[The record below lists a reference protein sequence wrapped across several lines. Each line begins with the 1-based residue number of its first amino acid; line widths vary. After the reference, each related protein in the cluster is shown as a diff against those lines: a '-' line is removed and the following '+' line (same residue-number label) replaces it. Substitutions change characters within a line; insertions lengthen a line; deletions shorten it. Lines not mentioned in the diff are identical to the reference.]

1 MLRDVV
7 TGGDS
12 IAVLW
17 NPATGTSPKSYTVY
31 RNNIVTATV
40 APPPAPNAY
49 NTRITTT
56 ARYIDTNVVAGQT
69 YQYKVTMTATDNT
82 VSGFSGTLSATHPLA
97 ANTTPVPVVT
107 VSTTNA
113 AYTATLTEGASLI
126 RTWYPKIADRLTRR
140 SADQG
145 SGPDYLPPSTITLTH
160 SADANG
166 YAVTSGTTIT
176 FKDDSLDDALET
188 PDPAFH
194 AAYLA
199 AYLHE
204 ATHVLQAYPGRIGA
218 GWLAEGLA
226 VWATHQIFNDAEIL
240 TPAFTPIEYYTRG
253 YEQGARFLQWLTS
266 GSGVPWTSSAYT
278 RARLVHDANVAANSG
293 TFTSAFF
300 LDRTGQRPGPL
311 WSQMANIWTATDQ
324 RVLPADS
331 GTLCLDDQLLKS
343 DDNNPL
349 QLGTCWSTDAQLV
362 SSVPISSGSNVYR
375 LVIMG
380 KCMDVKGG
388 GTPAEGTA
396 VVIYTCTEG
405 ADWQYWRF
413 DSDGTLRQN
422 RSNLCVQPTGGVLA
436 NGIALEI
443 RTCTSQA
450 FRWTRQVL

>member
-1 MLRDVV
+1 
-7 TGGDS
+7 
-12 IAVLW
+12 
-17 NPATGTSPKSYTVY
+17 
-31 RNNIVTATV
+31 
-40 APPPAPNAY
+40 
-49 NTRITTT
+49 
-56 ARYIDTNVVAGQT
+56 
-69 YQYKVTMTATDNT
+69 
-82 VSGFSGTLSATHPLA
+82 
-97 ANTTPVPVVT
+97 
-107 VSTTNA
+107 
-113 AYTATLTEGASLI
+113 
-126 RTWYPKIADRLTRR
+126 
-140 SADQG
+140 
-145 SGPDYLPPSTITLTH
+145 
-160 SADANG
+160 
-166 YAVTSGTTIT
+166 
-176 FKDDSLDDALET
+176 
-188 PDPAFH
+188 
-194 AAYLA
+194 
-199 AYLHE
+199 
-204 ATHVLQAYPGRIGA
+204 
-218 GWLAEGLA
+218 
-226 VWATHQIFNDAEIL
+226 
-240 TPAFTPIEYYTRG
+240 
-253 YEQGARFLQWLTS
+253 
-266 GSGVPWTSSAYT
+266 
-278 RARLVHDANVAANSG
+278 
-293 TFTSAFF
+293 
-300 LDRTGQRPGPL
+300 
-311 WSQMANIWTATDQ
+311 MANIWTATDQ